1 MFNSAIGYGML
12 LNEKSSSNNNNKN
25 QKKEEQS
32 SSFLKPTQ
40 TKNTKIQEN
49 PYFNKKLKFPEKDDQ
64 KTLYSTF
71 AGCNNFPKE
80 LKNSPFKK
88 THYNINEANSKFAM
102 KESNNNFSNI
112 EVKQMFIYLTHNFFS
127 RMMKDP
133 VVLIPTPKYIIYQK
147 SFQKG
152 ENPRKKLMKKQ

>member
-1 MFNSAIGYGML
+1 MF
-12 LNEKSSSNNNNKN
+12 LNEKNGSNNNNKN

-40 TKNTKIQEN
+40 SKNTKIQETS
-49 PYFNKKLKFPEKDDQ
+49 YFNKKMKFPEKDDQ

-71 AGCNNFPKE
+71 AGCNNFQKE

-102 KESNNNFSNI
+102 KETHNNLSNN
-112 EVKQMFIYLTHNFFS
+112 EVNHFFLLN
-127 RMMKDP
+127 K
-133 VVLIPTPKYIIYQK
+133 
-147 SFQKG
+147 
-152 ENPRKKLMKKQ
+152 